1 MEAVEHKRN
10 QDEQRGAR
18 DGHAGEPRVDV
29 KQEVARQLIEA
40 MEQGNTPWQRPW
52 KTQSLMPINGVTKNG
67 YRGVNRILLALQNRS
82 SNIWLTF
89 RQANEAGYS
98 VRKGE
103 KGTPIVKV
111 VEFEREGREGEG
123 AAGAEPSA
131 VGGQAGEKDSRKAFA
146 LRRYFVFNAEQ
157 IEGFPIP
164 VEMPGLLAHE
174 SVEKAAGVV
183 EAMKEQTGLIVIR
196 GGNQACYVPSLHEV
210 RLPPSKSFFTQYDE
224 WVTALHEC
232 AHASMNE
239 RCLNRTE
246 AISKKWGDE
255 AYALEELRAEI
266 ASCLLAHETGL
277 ARGQGASDGRKE
289 DPYAHHREQHAA
301 YLRSW
306 VKVIKNDP
314 MAIFSA
320 AKDADRISEYM
331 MGLAMKREAMAP
343 HREWIEEYDMAQ
355 VAGRV

>member
-1 MEAVEHKRN
+1 MEAVEHKGN
-10 QDEQRGAR
+10 QGAARHAR
-18 DGHAGEPRVDV
+18 DGQAGDARVDV

-40 MEQGNTPWQRPW
+40 MEKGDTPWQRPW

-67 YRGVNRILLALQNRS
+67 YRGINRILLALQNRS
-82 SNIWLTF
+82 SNVWLTF

-111 VEFEREGREGEG
+111 VEFERDGRDGNG
-123 AAGAEPSA
+123 AASAEQSA
-131 VGGQAGEKDSRKAFA
+131 DGGSGGEKESRKAFA

-164 VEMPGLLAHE
+164 VEEPGLLAHE

-183 EAMKEQTGLIVIR
+183 EAMKEQTGLVVIR
-196 GGNQACYVPSLHEV
+196 GGNQACYIPSLHEV
-210 RLPPSKSFFTQYDE
+210 RLPPSKAFFTPYDE

-232 AHASMNE
+232 SHASMNE

-266 ASCLLAHETGL
+266 
-277 ARGQGASDGRKE
+277 DGGPT

-314 MAIFSA
+314 MAVFSA
-320 AKDADRISEYM
+320 AKDADRICEYM
-331 MGLAMKREAMAP
+331 MGLAMKREALAP
-343 HREWIEEYDMAQ
+343 HREWIAEYERA
-355 VAGRV
+355 

>member
-1 MEAVEHKRN
+1 MQAQENEAR
-10 QDEQRGAR
+10 QDAREQGGAR
-18 DGHAGEPRVDV
+18 NHEAGTGEPRVDV

-52 KTQSLMPINGVTKNG
+52 KTQSLMPINGVTSNG

-82 SNIWLTF
+82 SNIWMTF

-111 VEFEREGREGEG
+111 VEFDREGRDG
-123 AAGAEPSA
+123 AARAEPSA
-131 VGGQAGEKDSRKAFA
+131 EGGEKESRKAFA

-157 IEGFPIP
+157 IDGLPIP
-164 VEMPGLLAHE
+164 AEEPGLLAHE

-210 RLPPSKSFFTQYDE
+210 RLPPSKAFFTPYDE

-232 AHASMNE
+232 SHASMNE

-277 ARGQGASDGRKE
+277 ARGQGDFDGGPT
-289 DPYAHHREQHAA
+289 DPYSHHREQHAA

-306 VKVIKNDP
+306 VKVVKNDP

-320 AKDADRISEYM
+320 AKDADRICEYM

-343 HREWIEEYDMAQ
+343 HKEWIAEYERA
-355 VAGRV
+355 

>member
-1 MEAVEHKRN
+1 MEATAERR
-10 QDEQRGAR
+10 QDIDQVRQAKL
-18 DGHAGEPRVDV
+18 DV
-29 KQEVARQLIEA
+29 KSEVARQLIEA
-40 MEQGNTPWQRPW
+40 MESGDTPWQKPW
-52 KTQSLMPINGVTKNG
+52 RSLSLMPINGVTQNG
-67 YRGVNRILLALQNRS
+67 YRGINRILLALQNRS

-89 RQANEAGYS
+89 NQAKDAGYK

-103 KGTPIVKV
+103 RGTPIVKV
-111 VEFEREGREGEG
+111 VELDRGERDAGERVDE
-123 AAGAEPSA
+123 AGSA
-131 VGGQAGEKDSRKAFA
+131 SGGQGDGKEARKAFI

-164 VEMPGLLAHE
+164 ADEPGLLAHE

-183 EAMKEQTGLIVIR
+183 EAMKEQTGLMVIH
-196 GGNQACYVPSLHEV
+196 GGNNACYIASLHEV
-210 RLPPSKSFFTQYDE
+210 RLPPKKAFDGPFGAYNY

-266 ASCLLAHETGL
+266 ASCLLAHFTGL
-277 ARGQGASDGRKE
+277 ARGQGASDGGPS

-306 VKVIKNDP
+306 VKAIRSDP

-320 AKDADRISEYM
+320 AKDADRICEYM
-331 MGLAMKREAMAP
+331 LGLAMKREAMAP
-343 HREWIEEYDMAQ
+343 HREWVAEYERA
-355 VAGRV
+355 